1 MVQADK
7 MTAIALEGSF
17 IYRSPLHSGSVLAAL
32 NVLWKQQDLCDVT
45 ILVDGYH
52 LQAHKTVL
60 AACSAYF
67 RGLFT
72 DPKREKDIS
81 MVEMHGVSVI
91 GFKSLLDFMYSSSLT
106 LNAQNIYDVHNA
118 ATFLGMQEAA
128 QVCMQIFDKA
138 AKTEKGV
145 DETPQLQ
152 DKVLWEPSTEVRV
165 GARGSAAGTPMQSP
179 SQSPQSS
186 HSSITNNTPTR
197 SPMSASP
204 QAAAVPSSSDSPLD
218 LTAKKVTPTSTPE
231 PHPPAPT
238 GPLPP
243 PPLQMLPR
251 FPTGMNAT
259 GETNMNTTR
268 ALLLNSRHHYGV
280 PNPTTT
286 MPPPQAQPVEGA
298 AKRKKRS
305 LSSVVNNL
313 VESKCKQDE
322 PAPSHSSRNQHP
334 IQQVEVRNSNSF
346 TYRSGSNVG
355 SMIVTSSAPTPVSSS
370 ASQPITIPPIIIKD
384 VFSLNNNY
392 INNAAG
398 SQKGPPLFSG
408 KARPAGFNSPP
419 TSIPTSL
426 GLPPPPAGHNGIP
439 RPQFPLL
446 QGMPIMPHHI
456 PTSIPQPLPGQPRG
470 HILPQM
476 VMRLPNSQPAL
487 RGPVPRQRSTARQA
501 YKFHQYVRPP
511 PQDQQPPL
519 RMDDV
524 RVAQSQKDKQAPLP
538 HQIRIPQADTADR
551 GRIRMDKMALLKQLR
566 EPQQLP
572 SPAKPAS
579 QPDPASPFGLVSI
592 PPNRPPASI
601 PPPQPRKEQ
610 EPFQQDDQQTR
621 FYLNLVDYR
630 NKHMEKHHSAQPVSV
645 SVHSPPQSH
654 PHNSAETTPAS
665 QSEAPLPTY
674 PPLPVDPQHADPQPL
689 SPPEVDLYQPKTQGA
704 ETASAGETIILM
716 PEDFQK
722 KNKRRHTSSTEE
734 SSKKPR
740 HISMEEAV
748 HASSA
753 VSIDGREEESVTS
766 VSRPRSICSDPGLPT
781 ETMRKTFTQANEDS
795 AASVC
800 SSMSFDEPQENGLS
814 TSIDTVR
821 SRHSSEPSDIHDSKK
836 NCRDRS
842 KVFDLSPQEEDVFPK
857 PVDMSHKE
865 EDGDYRHEGEEAGV
879 TSIQEGDSYRCSTC
893 NKSFT
898 DHDQFRVH
906 VQEEHVN
913 HKVHECEKCHATFK
927 YSGALKTHMR
937 VHTGEKPFAC
947 DKCGSRFTQLGNLH
961 RHKKTHDGLKPYQC
975 GLCNARFTRLGS
987 VQEHLKIHTGEKK
1000 PFQCEVC
1007 TAEFTR
1013 HGHLRNHMRIHS
1025 GERPFSCTV
1034 CGAQFRHPGGLK
1046 QHKKI
1051 HQRTSFETSPHI
1063 CESCGALFT
1072 RLGDLRTH
1080 RKLHDGGKAT
1090 QEELDGDMSD

>member
-52 LQAHKTVL
+52 LQAHKAVL

-81 MVEMHGVSVI
+81 MVEMHGVSVT

-138 AKTEKGV
+138 AKAEKGV
-145 DETPQLQ
+145 DEAPQQ
-152 DKVLWEPSTEVRV
+152 DKVLWETSADVRV

-186 HSSITNNTPTR
+186 HSSSNTPAR
-197 SPMSASP
+197 SPMTASP
-204 QAAAVPSSSDSPLD
+204 QSAATPGSSDTPLD
-218 LTAKKVTPTSTPE
+218 LTAKKATPTSTPE
-231 PHPPAPT
+231 PHPQPPT
-238 GPLPP
+238 APLPP
-243 PPLQMLPR
+243 PPLQILPR
-251 FPTGMNAT
+251 FPPNMHNP

-268 ALLLNSRHHYGV
+268 ALLLNSRHRYAV
-280 PNPTTT
+280 PDPTAA
-286 MPPPQAQPVEGA
+286 MPPPQAQPLEGA

-305 LSSVVNNL
+305 LSYVVNNL
-313 VESKCKQDE
+313 VESKIKQPDA
-322 PAPSHSSRNQHP
+322 PAHSHPSKNQLP
-334 IQQVEVRNSNSF
+334 IQQVEVKNSNSF

-355 SMIVTSSAPTPVSSS
+355 SMIVTSSAPAPMPVSSGS
-370 ASQPITIPPIIIKD
+370 NQPITIPPIIIKD

-392 INNAAG
+392 INTSAG
-398 SQKGPPLFSG
+398 STKGPPLFSS
-408 KARPAGFNSPP
+408 KPQPAGFNSPP
-419 TSIPTSL
+419 TSL
-426 GLPPPPAGHNGIP
+426 GPPPPLTGHGGIP
-439 RPQFPLL
+439 QPQFPLL

-456 PTSIPQPLPGQPRG
+456 PTSIPQPAPGQPRG

-476 VMRLPNSQPAL
+476 VVRPPISQPAM
-487 RGPVPRQRSTARQA
+487 RGPAPHHPRSAPRQA

-511 PQDQQPPL
+511 PQDQQPQL
-519 RMDDV
+519 RMEDV
-524 RVAQSQKDKQAPLP
+524 RVPPPALTKDQQAPLP
-538 HQIRIPQADTADR
+538 HQIRIPQADAPDR
-551 GRIRMDKMALLKQLR
+551 GRIKMDKMALLKQLR
-566 EPQQLP
+566 EPQ
-572 SPAKPAS
+572 PAKPPS
-579 QPDPASPFGLVSI
+579 SPFGLVSI
-592 PPNRPPASI
+592 PPNRPPPAGI
-601 PPPQPRKEQ
+601 PPQQPGKEQ
-610 EPFQQDDQQTR
+610 EQPFQTDDQQTR

-645 SVHSPPQSH
+645 SVHSPPQQSL
-654 PHNSAETTPAS
+654 PHNSAEAAPVS
-665 QSEAPLPTY
+665 QSETSLPAYT
-674 PPLPVDPQHADPQPL
+674 PAMVDPQHDDPRPQ
-689 SPPEVDLYQPKTQGA
+689 SPPEVDLYQPKLQGA
-704 ETASAGETIILM
+704 ETSGVTETIILM

-722 KNKRRHTSSTEE
+722 KNKRRHLSSTEE
-734 SSKKPR
+734 SPKKPR
-740 HISMEEAV
+740 HISMEEAM

-753 VSIDGREEESVTS
+753 VSMDGREEESV

-781 ETMRKTFTQANEDS
+781 EAMKKTYVQANEDS

-800 SSMSFDEPQENGLS
+800 SSMSFDEPQENRLS
-814 TSIDTVR
+814 TDADTVR
-821 SRHSSEPSDIHDSKK
+821 SRHSSEPSDVNNSKR
-836 NCRDRS
+836 NCRGRS
-842 KVFDLSPQEEDVFPK
+842 EVFDLRPQEEDVFPK
-857 PVDMSHKE
+857 PVDMSHKG
-865 EDGDYRHEGEEAGV
+865 EDGEEGHEGEEAGV

-898 DHDQFRVH
+898 NHDLFRAH
-906 VQEEHVN
+906 VREEHVN
-913 HKVHECEKCHATFK
+913 HKVHECSKCHATFK

-947 DKCGSRFTQLGNLH
+947 DKCGARFTQLGNLH

-1000 PFQCEVC
+1000 PFQCQVC

>member
-1 MVQADK
+1 

-52 LQAHKTVL
+52 LQAHKAVL

-81 MVEMHGVSVI
+81 MVEMHGVSVT

-138 AKTEKGV
+138 AKTEKGA
-145 DETPQLQ
+145 DETPQQ
-152 DKVLWEPSTEVRV
+152 EKVPWEHTTTEGR
-165 GARGSAAGTPMQSP
+165 GSARSSAAGTPMQSP
-179 SQSPQSS
+179 SRSSQSS
-186 HSSITNNTPTR
+186 NSSNNTPAQ
-197 SPMSASP
+197 SPMAASP
-204 QAAAVPSSSDSPLD
+204 MAASPRAASVP
-218 LTAKKVTPTSTPE
+218 
-231 PHPPAPT
+231 
-238 GPLPP
+238 
-243 PPLQMLPR
+243 
-251 FPTGMNAT
+251 
-259 GETNMNTTR
+259 GEANMNTTR
-268 ALLLNSRHHYGV
+268 ALLLNSRHPYGA
-280 PNPTTT
+280 PDPAMP
-286 MPPPQAQPVEGA
+286 MPPPQTQPLEGA

-305 LSSVVNNL
+305 LSSVVSNL
-313 VESKCKQDE
+313 VESKSKQDT
-322 PAPSHSSRNQHP
+322 PAQSSKSQHP

-355 SMIVTSSAPTPVSSS
+355 SMIVTSSTPTPMSST
-370 ASQPITIPPIIIKD
+370 SQPITIPPIIIKD

-392 INNAAG
+392 INTSAG
-398 SQKGPPLFSG
+398 SKKGPSLFSG
-408 KARPAGFNSPP
+408 EARPLGFNSPP
-419 TSIPTSL
+419 TSF
-426 GLPPPPAGHNGIP
+426 GPPPPPPTGRDRH
-439 RPQFPLL
+439 PQPPFPLP
-446 QGMPIMPHHI
+446 QGMPMMPHHV
-456 PTSIPQPLPGQPRG
+456 PTSIPQPRG

-476 VMRLPNSQPAL
+476 VLRPPISQPAV
-487 RGPVPRQRSTARQA
+487 RAPMQHPRVPPRQA
-501 YKFHQYVRPP
+501 YKFHQYVTPP
-511 PQDQQPPL
+511 PHDQGAPL
-519 RMDDV
+519 RMEDV
-524 RVAQSQKDKQAPLP
+524 RVPPSSLNKDEQAPLP
-538 HQIRIPQADTADR
+538 HQIRIPQASASEG
-551 GRIRMDKMALLKQLR
+551 GRIKMDKTALLKQLR
-566 EPQQLP
+566 EPQQMP
-572 SPAKPAS
+572 SPPKPAPR
-579 QPDPASPFGLVSI
+579 PDTATHFGLVNI
-592 PPNRPPASI
+592 PSNRPPMGI

-630 NKHMEKHHSAQPVSV
+630 NKHLDKQASAQPVSV
-645 SVHSPPQSH
+645 SVHPPSQSL
-654 PHNSAETTPAS
+654 PHNSAESLPLS
-665 QSEAPLPTY
+665 QTEAPRPTY
-674 PPLPVDPQHADPQPL
+674 PPPLLVDPRHTDPQPL
-689 SPPEVDLYQPKTQGA
+689 SPPEVDLYRPKMQDA
-704 ETASAGETIILM
+704 ETAGVEETIILM

-722 KNKRRHTSSTEE
+722 KNKRRLTSTTEE
-734 SSKKPR
+734 SPKKPR
-740 HISMEEAV
+740 QISMEEAL
-748 HASSA
+748 HASTA
-753 VSIDGREEESVTS
+753 VSVDGREEEAV

-781 ETMRKTFTQANEDS
+781 ETMRKTYAQANESS

-800 SSMSFDEPQENGLS
+800 SSASLDEPQENGLS
-814 TSIDTVR
+814 TDMSTVR
-821 SRHSSEPSDIHDSKK
+821 SRHSSEPSDVHKR
-836 NCRDRS
+836 NCRERA
-842 KVFDLSPQEEDVFPK
+842 KVFEED
-857 PVDMSHKE
+857 
-865 EDGDYRHEGEEAGV
+865 
-879 TSIQEGDSYRCSTC
+879 EGDSYRCSTC
-893 NKSFT
+893 NKTFT
-898 DHDQFRVH
+898 DHGQFRAH
-906 VQEEHVN
+906 VREEHVN
-913 HKVHECEKCHATFK
+913 HKVHECEKCNATFK

-947 DKCGSRFTQLGNLH
+947 DKCGARFTQLGNLH

-1000 PFQCEVC
+1000 PFQCKVC

-1025 GERPFSCTV
+1025 GERPFSCSV

-1051 HQRTSFETSPHI
+1051 HQRTCFETSPHI

-1080 RKLHDGGKAT
+1080 RKLHDGGKPT
-1090 QEELDGDMSD
+1090 PEELDGDMSD